1 MPCNPKKPQPC
12 SVLDCHDGAICRG
25 LCQFHYRRLMQYGDP
40 YAEPVERNRPL
51 PGPVPDHLAAFLAA
65 RRRRVALRNRPV
77 PARTM
82 RKAS

>member
-1 MPCNPKKPQPC
+1 MPYRPKNPYPC
-12 SVLDCHDGAICRG
+12 QVPECHDAALCRG

-40 YAEPVERNRPL
+40 YAEPAERSKPL

-65 RRRRVALRNRPV
+65 RRRRIQLRNSRP
-77 PARTM
+77 RIM